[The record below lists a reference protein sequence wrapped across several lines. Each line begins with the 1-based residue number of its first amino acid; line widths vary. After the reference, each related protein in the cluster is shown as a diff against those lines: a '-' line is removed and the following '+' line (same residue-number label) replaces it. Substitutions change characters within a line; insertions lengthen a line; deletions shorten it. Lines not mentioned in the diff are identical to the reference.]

1 MLIMHVDHLRLVS
14 HENVDVIAKTSYGS
28 LCKSIT
34 V

>member
-14 HENVDVIAKTSYGS
+14 HENVGVIAKTYGS